1 MLFVASGWMTT
12 LSGMVCTVG
21 GGADI
26 PGTGCTKINKII
38 MRTGKNSQ
46 CCICEV
52 IIIRLCL
59 KEILGS
65 LEPKKSRVPGT

>member
-1 MLFVASGWMTT
+1 MHKNQQM
-12 LSGMVCTVG
+12 
-21 GGADI
+21 
-26 PGTGCTKINKII
+26 KII

-46 CCICEV
+46 CCICEL

-65 LEPKKSRVPGT
+65 LEPMKSRVPGT